1 MNGLKNIRTES
12 MNEKISSI
20 LKMGFKLAA
29 ATHLL
34 RLLRPL
40 PLPLLIPVVISV
52 VAGQYNALL
61 RVVLELTKDCQ
72 GSAQSLTGGF
82 EEKSQ
87 EDCIY
92 KMNNL

>member
-1 MNGLKNIRTES
+1 
-12 MNEKISSI
+12 
-20 LKMGFKLAA
+20 MGFKLAA

-40 PLPLLIPVVISV
+40 PLPLLIPVVSSVVAGQYVSSV

-72 GSAQSLTGGF
+72 GSAQHQLSLTGGF

>member
-1 MNGLKNIRTES
+1 
-12 MNEKISSI
+12 
-20 LKMGFKLAA
+20 MGFKLAA

-34 RLLRPL
+34 RLFRPL
-40 PLPLLIPVVISV
+40 PLPLLIPVVSSV

-72 GSAQSLTGGF
+72 GSAQHQLSLTGGF
-82 EEKSQ
+82 EEKFQ